1 MINNSDARTTL
12 LLFINRLGLTPTDVV
27 FHKALR
33 SIDKG
38 LPLTHVLA
46 EILLY
51 SYLAGKGFE
60 YVSIEETIGFTKCDI
75 YARQGI
81 LDMCIEVETNVVPLE
96 FILEGYD
103 YIVARHVK
111 KVIQTSKSNIRIT
124 SFAYPF
130 GVIPLIP
137 IELLKNPEE
146 RSREELE
153 KLFNTARRF
162 FNLDIEDFAYLKSA
176 ILGYTYLYDVATLKV
191 LSLQRNSLQR
201 LIYTYISIFNRE

>member
-1 MINNSDARTTL
+1 M
-12 LLFINRLGLTPTDVV
+12 LGLSSADVV

-38 LPLTHVLA
+38 LSLTHVLA
-46 EILLY
+46 EVLLY
-51 SYLAGKGFE
+51 SYLVGKGFE
-60 YVSIEETIGFTKCDI
+60 YASIEETIGFTKCDI

-81 LDMCIEVETNVVPLE
+81 SDICVEVETNVVPLE
-96 FILEGYD
+96 YILEGYD
-103 YIVARHVK
+103 YIIARHVK

-162 FNLDIEDFAYLKSA
+162 FNLDIEDFAYLKS
-176 ILGYTYLYDVATLKV
+176 IVLGDAYLYDVATLKV
-191 LSLQRNSLQR
+191 VPMHRNSLKR
-201 LIYTYISIFNRE
+201 LISTYKDIFNRE

>member
-1 MINNSDARTTL
+1 MINNLEARTTL
-12 LLFINRLGLTPTDVV
+12 LLFINMLGLSSADVV

-38 LPLTHVLA
+38 LSLTHVLA
-46 EILLY
+46 EVLLY
-51 SYLAGKGFE
+51 SYLVGKGFE
-60 YVSIEETIGFTKCDI
+60 YASIEETIGFTKCDI

-81 LDMCIEVETNVVPLE
+81 SDICVEVETNVVPLE
-96 FILEGYD
+96 YILEGYD
-103 YIVARHVK
+103 YIIARHVK

-162 FNLDIEDFAYLKSA
+162 FNLDIEDFAYLKS
-176 ILGYTYLYDVATLKV
+176 IVLGDAYLYDVATLKV
-191 LSLQRNSLQR
+191 VPMHRNSLKR
-201 LIYTYISIFNRE
+201 LISTYKDIFNRE